1 MTKNSSPKYY
11 GFPQGLTAASMLP
24 AAPELLTVKTNFE
37 FIQTFDR
44 YWSSLYIFEMLS
56 TFLLWLCTWHAFDL
70 LWMLSKEQS
79 LFFMIWFRSR
89 ILFPTFLQTITFFSK
104 SAVCQTSI
112 FGCDWGQLI
121 LKLLLIDFFLNSILE
136 WYLHSYLIFVIFL
149 HAHILGHENFILRKC
164 INLRQ
169 SCAATITTEDI
180 YFKLNK
186 LWEESEGQGWNQTP
200 SVK

>member
-1 MTKNSSPKYY
+1 
-11 GFPQGLTAASMLP
+11 
-24 AAPELLTVKTNFE
+24 
-37 FIQTFDR
+37 
-44 YWSSLYIFEMLS
+44 MLS

-121 LKLLLIDFFLNSILE
+121 LKLLLIEIFSKILFWNGISIHT
-136 WYLHSYLIFVIFL
+136 WYLSFFYTNTFWGLE
-149 HAHILGHENFILRKC
+149 ILLSKVRKFPTKIC
-164 INLRQ
+164 LRQ
-169 SCAATITTEDI
+169 NSVNYTLCVN
-180 YFKLNK
+180 LP
-186 LWEESEGQGWNQTP
+186 QGEKNTHC
-200 SVK
+200 V